1 MTFNTGNPIG
11 STDPKDLSDNA
22 ENFDKAL
29 NSTAKTWNDRLGN
42 TRDTFE
48 GALSKLSFYRV
59 GTFAAG
65 YTLTNMRQT
74 LEYDGHEYS

>member
-11 STDPKDLSDNA
+11 STDARDLSDNA

-65 YTLTNMRQT
+65 FLFVKLCM
-74 LEYDGHEYS
+74 